1 MQAPWDILGWERG
14 RRDPAPTGITSTA
27 SGQAAALHTPPV
39 LTEAKERSQ
48 RQGQQQRA
56 SATATSHG
64 AFVASC
70 NSTEKQVLEASAPH
84 FQRQRAVFWVGFVV
98 QILEE
103 KYYFINCSAN
113 SKRAAG
119 EPRSVSITAARTSIQ
134 GAVCVPRR
142 GRCSRQHQCLA
153 KQ

>member
-1 MQAPWDILGWERG
+1 MSAAAWQKDAERRMQAPWDILGWERG

-27 SGQAAALHTPPV
+27 SGQAVALHTPPV

-84 FQRQRAVFWVGFVV
+84 FQRQRALCFGLALLYKYLKKNI
-98 QILEE
+98 IL
-103 KYYFINCSAN
+103 STAPLTAN
-113 SKRAAG
+113 ELLESPG
-119 EPRSVSITAARTSIQ
+119 Q
-134 GAVCVPRR
+134 
-142 GRCSRQHQCLA
+142 
-153 KQ
+153 

>member
-39 LTEAKERSQ
+39 LTKAKERSQ

-84 FQRQRAVFWVGFVV
+84 FQRQRALCFGLALLYKYLKKNI
-98 QILEE
+98 IL
-103 KYYFINCSAN
+103 STAPLTAN
-113 SKRAAG
+113 ELLESPG
-119 EPRSVSITAARTSIQ
+119 Q
-134 GAVCVPRR
+134 
-142 GRCSRQHQCLA
+142 
-153 KQ
+153 